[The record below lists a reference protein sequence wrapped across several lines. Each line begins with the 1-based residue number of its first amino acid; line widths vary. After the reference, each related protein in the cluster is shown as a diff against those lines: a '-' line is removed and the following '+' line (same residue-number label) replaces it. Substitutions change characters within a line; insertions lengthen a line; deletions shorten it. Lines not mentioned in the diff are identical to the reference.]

1 MKTNEEIME
10 TYSTEFIIEN
20 AGVKIEV
27 RRFEEYTKV
36 DDVQYTLYYQNPV
49 NENWYETIEDCIKAG
64 VNRDDRAEWK
74 LTAEVINTNAKR
86 YDLRIQQAM
95 EEAEDGDT
103 IHRDNYVR
111 LSCSISRDNLNLRLL
126 AELIED
132 HLSFEADT
140 DITGTT
146 GELRE
151 ELKKI
156 NVLINGGE

>member
-1 MKTNEEIME
+1 MYRIELTVEEKFILEYLLIEKLKDDKKDLKKDLEAGKLEGVIAIDKMYITIEKALLRKTEKAKE
-10 TYSTEFIIEN
+10 
-20 AGVKIEV
+20 
-27 RRFEEYTKV
+27 V
-36 DDVQYTLYYQNPV
+36 DD
-49 NENWYETIEDCIKAG
+49 
-64 VNRDDRAEWK
+64 
-74 LTAEVINTNAKR
+74 
-86 YDLRIQQAM
+86 
-95 EEAEDGDT
+95 
-103 IHRDNYVR
+103 
-111 LSCSISRDNLNLRLL
+111 LNLRLL

>member
-1 MKTNEEIME
+1 MYRIELTVEERGFLEVLLNVELEDKQANLDEAEGLTEEEEDFANDDISVI
-10 TYSTEFIIEN
+10 TDILISTE
-20 AGVKIEV
+20 
-27 RRFEEYTKV
+27 
-36 DDVQYTLYYQNPV
+36 
-49 NENWYETIEDCIKAG
+49 
-64 VNRDDRAEWK
+64 
-74 LTAEVINTNAKR
+74 NAKEV
-86 YDLRIQQAM
+86 A
-95 EEAEDGDT
+95 
-103 IHRDNYVR
+103 
-111 LSCSISRDNLNLRLL
+111 NLNLRLL

>member
-1 MKTNEEIME
+1 MYRIELTVEERGFLEVLLNVELEDKQANLDEAEGLTEEEDDFANDDISFVTDILIKT
-10 TYSTEFIIEN
+10 EN
-20 AGVKIEV
+20 AKEV
-27 RRFEEYTKV
+27 
-36 DDVQYTLYYQNPV
+36 
-49 NENWYETIEDCIKAG
+49 A
-64 VNRDDRAEWK
+64 
-74 LTAEVINTNAKR
+74 
-86 YDLRIQQAM
+86 
-95 EEAEDGDT
+95 
-103 IHRDNYVR
+103 
-111 LSCSISRDNLNLRLL
+111 NLNLRLL

>member
-1 MKTNEEIME
+1 MYRIELTVEERSFLEVLLNVELEDKQANLDEAEGLTEEEDDFANDDISFVTDILIKT
-10 TYSTEFIIEN
+10 EN
-20 AGVKIEV
+20 AKEV
-27 RRFEEYTKV
+27 
-36 DDVQYTLYYQNPV
+36 
-49 NENWYETIEDCIKAG
+49 A
-64 VNRDDRAEWK
+64 
-74 LTAEVINTNAKR
+74 
-86 YDLRIQQAM
+86 
-95 EEAEDGDT
+95 
-103 IHRDNYVR
+103 
-111 LSCSISRDNLNLRLL
+111 NLNLRLL

>member
-1 MKTNEEIME
+1 MYRIELTVEERSFLEVLLNVELEDKQANLDEAEGLTEEEEDFANDDISFVTDILIKT
-10 TYSTEFIIEN
+10 EN
-20 AGVKIEV
+20 AKEV
-27 RRFEEYTKV
+27 
-36 DDVQYTLYYQNPV
+36 
-49 NENWYETIEDCIKAG
+49 A
-64 VNRDDRAEWK
+64 
-74 LTAEVINTNAKR
+74 
-86 YDLRIQQAM
+86 
-95 EEAEDGDT
+95 
-103 IHRDNYVR
+103 
-111 LSCSISRDNLNLRLL
+111 NLNLRLL

>member
-1 MKTNEEIME
+1 MYRIELTVEERNFLEVLLNVELEDKQANLDEAEGLTEEEDDFANDDISFVTDILIKT
-10 TYSTEFIIEN
+10 EN
-20 AGVKIEV
+20 AKEV
-27 RRFEEYTKV
+27 
-36 DDVQYTLYYQNPV
+36 
-49 NENWYETIEDCIKAG
+49 A
-64 VNRDDRAEWK
+64 
-74 LTAEVINTNAKR
+74 
-86 YDLRIQQAM
+86 
-95 EEAEDGDT
+95 
-103 IHRDNYVR
+103 
-111 LSCSISRDNLNLRLL
+111 NLNLRLL

>member
-20 AGVKIEV
+20 AGVGIKV

-64 VNRDDRAEWK
+64 VNRDDRAEWR

-86 YDLRIQQAM
+86 CDLRIQQAM

-103 IHRDNYVR
+103 IYRDDYVR
-111 LSCSISRDNLNLRLL
+111 LSCSLSRDDLNLRLL
-126 AELIED
+126 AELIEA

-140 DITGTT
+140 NNEGTT
-146 GELRE
+146 GELRA

-156 NVLINGGE
+156 NTLINGRE